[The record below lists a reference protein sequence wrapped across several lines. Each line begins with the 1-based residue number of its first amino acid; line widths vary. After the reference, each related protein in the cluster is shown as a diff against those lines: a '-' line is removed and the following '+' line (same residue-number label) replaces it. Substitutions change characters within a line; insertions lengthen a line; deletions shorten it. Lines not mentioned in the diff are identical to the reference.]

1 MKRLYLGLLVAAIVL
16 LLGAGA
22 ARAAPAG
29 SPWDA
34 SYFTNVV
41 LTDQDGNKLRF
52 YDDML
57 KGKVVL
63 INFIYATC
71 HDACPLE
78 TAKLRQ
84 VQERLAGHVGRD
96 MFMYSISITPEID
109 TPAVLKE
116 YSEKFHVG
124 PGWKF
129 LTGSAGDILMLRK
142 KLGLY
147 SDDTAEKDEGHGMSL
162 VVGNE
167 STGVWLKRSSF
178 DNPKVLARVM
188 SERLLNYRNAST
200 GAPSYAETATHVTI
214 DPGEDLFRRRCQDCH
229 TVGAG
234 DAIGPDLAGVTERRE
249 RAWLTKFIEDPNAMI
264 EAKDP
269 IATALFIKHRKL
281 PMPRLGLSDHDV
293 AVLLEYIDKQTGKI
307 KAADSASAG
316 LAQDAQAHD
325 HDHEHAHDHT
335 HMHSH

>member
-1 MKRLYLGLLVAAIVL
+1 MKKLYLGLLVAAIAL
-16 LLGAGA
+16 LLGAGTS
-22 ARAAPAG
+22 RAAPAG
-29 SPWDA
+29 SPWNA

-57 KGKVVL
+57 KDKVVL

-109 TPAVLKE
+109 TPQVLKE

-129 LTGSAGDILMLRK
+129 LTGNADDILMLRK

-147 SDDTAEKDEGHGMSL
+147 SDEATEKEEGHGMSL
-162 VVGNE
+162 VVGNDR
-167 STGVWLKRSSF
+167 TGVWLKRSSF

-188 SERLLNYRNAST
+188 SDRLLNFRQARAD
-200 GAPSYAETATHVTI
+200 APSYAETATKIVL

-234 DAIGPDLAGVTERRE
+234 DAIGPDLAGVSERRE
-249 RAWLTKFIEDPNAMI
+249 RAWLAKFIQDPNAMI

-269 IATALFIKHRKL
+269 IATALFIKHKKL
-281 PMPRLGLSDHDV
+281 PMPRLGLNDHDV
-293 AVLLEYIDKQTGKI
+293 AVLIEYIDRQTGKI
-307 KAADSASAG
+307 KAADSASATI
-316 LAQDAQAHD
+316 AQDAQAQGN
-325 HDHEHAHDHT
+325 DHEHAHDHA